1 MDCDETKRP
10 RTETNK
16 GKEQVGDS
24 SLRVLFVEDI
34 AAETTE
40 ESLREHFNQF
50 GKVIDSVIITN
61 ANSGRPWRYGVV
73 TYADSKGANKAYG
86 EYHNINNREVHVKKE
101 EPKEDM
107 HVKGAPKTEKNFIG
121 GLPPFDDD
129 SKKDF
134 SSLGFVISDDEE
146 AVEKVSADGCM
157 HELHGNQVEI
167 KRVEPKSDGAEHASE
182 NQLHHGGSISKSH
195 RADSGSVEGFGGAY
209 GGNIGAGHGGY
220 GGYEGY
226 GNYGGYREVAGSYG
240 AGTGLYHPVYG
251 GYGYGGSSYGAPAY
265 GSGTGYASSN
275 RYGSTV
281 GNPAGNDNANTYDN
295 RGSTIGNP
303 AGAEYASENQLHHDG
318 SISKSYFGDS
328 GSVEGFGGAYG
339 GKMGAGHGGYG
350 GYEGYGN
357 GYRKV
362 AGSYGAGTGLYH
374 PVYGG
379 YGYGGSSY
387 GAPYASSNRY
397 GSTVGNS
404 AGYVI
409 ANRYDNQGSTV
420 GNPAGYD
427 NANRYGN
434 RGSSDG
440 NSAGYVNAN
449 RYGNRGG
456 NPAGYDNANRYGNRG
471 RRGGA
476 NANWNNDGK
485 FHPYWK

>member
-1 MDCDETKRP
+1 MDSDETKRP

-16 GKEQVGDS
+16 GKEKVGDS
-24 SLRVLFVEDI
+24 SLRKLLVEDI
-34 AAETTE
+34 AVETTE

-61 ANSGRPWRYGVV
+61 ENSGRPWRYGVV
-73 TYADSKGANKAYG
+73 TYADSKGANTAYG

-101 EPKEDM
+101 APKEDM
-107 HVKGAPKTEKNFIG
+107 HVKGAPKTEKKFIG

-157 HELHGNQVEI
+157 HELHGKQVEI
-167 KRVEPKSDGAEHASE
+167 KRAEPKSAGAERASE

-195 RADSGSVEGFGGAY
+195 RGDSGSVEGFGGAY
-209 GGNIGAGHGGY
+209 GGNMGAGHGGY

-226 GNYGGYREVAGSYG
+226 GNYGGYR
-240 AGTGLYHPVYG
+240 
-251 GYGYGGSSYGAPAY
+251 
-265 GSGTGYASSN
+265 
-275 RYGSTV
+275 
-281 GNPAGNDNANTYDN
+281 
-295 RGSTIGNP
+295 
-303 AGAEYASENQLHHDG
+303 
-318 SISKSYFGDS
+318 
-328 GSVEGFGGAYG
+328 
-339 GKMGAGHGGYG
+339 
-350 GYEGYGN
+350 
-357 GYRKV
+357 KV

-374 PVYGG
+374 PIYGG

-397 GSTVGNS
+397 GSTIGKS

-440 NSAGYVNAN
+440 NSAGYDNANRYGNRGSSGGNSAGYVNAN

-471 RRGGA
+471 SSDGNSAGYVNANRYGNRGGNPASYDNANRYGNRGRRGGA
-476 NANWNNDGK
+476 NANWNNDGS

>member
-1 MDCDETKRP
+1 MDSDETKRP

-16 GKEQVGDS
+16 GKEKVGDS
-24 SLRVLFVEDI
+24 SLRTWFFYFP
-34 AAETTE
+34 

-61 ANSGRPWRYGVV
+61 ENSGRPWRYGVV
-73 TYADSKGANKAYG
+73 TYADSKGANTAYG

-101 EPKEDM
+101 APKEDM
-107 HVKGAPKTEKNFIG
+107 HVKGAPKTEKKFIG

-157 HELHGNQVEI
+157 HELHGKQVEI
-167 KRVEPKSDGAEHASE
+167 KRAEPKSAGAELASE

-195 RADSGSVEGFGGAY
+195 RGDSGSVEGFGGAY
-209 GGNIGAGHGGY
+209 GGNMGAGHGGY

-226 GNYGGYREVAGSYG
+226 GNYGGYRKVAGSYG
-240 AGTGLYHPVYG
+240 DITLYMVDTVMEAAAMVHLMPAVTDM
-251 GYGYGGSSYGAPAY
+251 GAPLAILL
-265 GSGTGYASSN
+265 
-275 RYGSTV
+275 GSTV
-281 GNPAGNDNANTYDN
+281 GNPAGYDNANRYGN
-295 RGSTIGNP
+295 RGSSDGNS
-303 AGAEYASENQLHHDG
+303 AGYDNA
-318 SISKSYFGDS
+318 
-328 GSVEGFGGAYG
+328 
-339 GKMGAGHGGYG
+339 
-350 GYEGYGN
+350 
-357 GYRKV
+357 
-362 AGSYGAGTGLYH
+362 
-374 PVYGG
+374 
-379 YGYGGSSY
+379 
-387 GAPYASSNRY
+387 NRY
-397 GSTVGNS
+397 GNRGSSGGNS
-404 AGYVI
+404 AGYVN
-409 ANRYDNQGSTV
+409 ANRYGNRG

-456 NPAGYDNANRYGNRG
+456 NPASYDNANRYGNRG

-476 NANWNNDGK
+476 NANWNNDGS
-485 FHPYWK
+485 FHPY